1 MVCFFCPQSWRHDLR
16 WRDES
21 FQKHLLRIVVVCLTS
36 FSLACTPRRPSF
48 PVGEVPSLP
57 STTREDYEYGY
68 QVLTELSRTFPLSR
82 NRSDLMQ
89 TRRVVSRLA
98 QETGGRSDAWRVT
111 LFSDETIKNAAAT
124 RGNFLFLWSGMLRMV
139 RNDDELAAVLA
150 HEMAHVL
157 AQHVM
162 PNPAEQISGV
172 LASVGGAATAGVLAG
187 TGSATSGAAQLG
199 GALIEQ
205 GIRSF
210 IVNPESRRKELEA
223 DQIGLFLM
231 ADAGFDPTAAVS
243 FWERAEGNPEFS
255 AGPLE
260 FLSTHPSSA
269 KRSANLRALLPTIY
283 ERNAGKNRFGGER
296 RYSLKPATQE
306 KPNDF
311 QPTDLYRRG
320 TGPRSTPP
328 SRLPSRGIIISRSAR
343 IYSADDS
350 WSTVRDVV
358 NRDEEVTIECQVG
371 HFFRITRPTP
381 GYIDIRALGRPMQM
395 PRC

>member
-1 MVCFFCPQSWRHDLR
+1 MY
-16 WRDES
+16 
-21 FQKHLLRIVVVCLTS
+21 
-36 FSLACTPRRPSF
+36 FSLACAPRRPSF
-48 PVGEVPSLP
+48 SEGEVPSLP
-57 STTREDYEYGY
+57 PTTREDYEYGY

-82 NRSDLMQ
+82 NRSDLVQ
-89 TRRVVSRLA
+89 TRRVASRLA

-111 LFSDETIKNAAAT
+111 LFADETVKNAAAT

-187 TGSATSGAAQLG
+187 SGSATSGAARLG

-243 FWERAEGNPEFS
+243 FWERAEGNPEFG

-269 KRSANLRALLPTIY
+269 KRSANLRALLPAVFH
-283 ERNAGKNRFGGER
+283 RNPQKNSLGGER
-296 RYSLKPATQE
+296 RHLLNPAIRE
-306 KPNDF
+306 MPNEF
-311 QPTDLYRRG
+311 KSTNLRRRG
-320 TGPRSTPP
+320 TELHSIP
-328 SRLPSRGIIISRSAR
+328 SSRFPSRGIIIARSAR
-343 IYSADDS
+343 IFSADDS
-350 WSTVRDVV
+350 WSNVRDVV
-358 NRDEEVTIECQVG
+358 NRDEEVAIECQVG
-371 HFFRITRPTP
+371 QFFRITRPTP
-381 GYIDIRALGRPMQM
+381 GYIDIRALGRAMQV